1 MQGQNVAAVI
11 SEHSRPGT
19 WVYQEKPWLLLSAK
33 NLSAISPA
41 KSGRLGSIYFWEVD
55 LWLLQVRFCALSAT
69 FHHFPPLIAFRRFR
83 HYFESDRGVSCQC
96 SIEHRCH
103 PRASR
108 GFGVADVQIVEHSPE
123 LESW

>member
-1 MQGQNVAAVI
+1 MAAVI

-55 LWLLQVRFCALSAT
+55 PG
-69 FHHFPPLIAFRRFR
+69 FPKCETNRSPGQPVLFIP
-83 HYFESDRGVSCQC
+83 SDRFSEN
-96 SIEHRCH
+96 I
-103 PRASR
+103 
-108 GFGVADVQIVEHSPE
+108 
-123 LESW
+123 